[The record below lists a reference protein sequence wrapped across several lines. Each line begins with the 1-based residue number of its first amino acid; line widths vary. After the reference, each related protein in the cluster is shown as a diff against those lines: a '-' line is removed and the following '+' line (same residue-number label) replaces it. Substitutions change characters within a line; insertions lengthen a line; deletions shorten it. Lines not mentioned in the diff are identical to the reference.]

1 MITRRQRS
9 KESAEKVVL
18 QRRNDQ
24 RTDNRTEPRGKNLL
38 LAMRDSLARSSIGSR
53 LMSYHASLRKDLQD
67 SLGHTPATSRMSMQ
81 DTSLTHMARP
91 PNTLPA
97 CDAAKD
103 IVHKTNFEPSE
114 QRRVSFC
121 QVKRIVSSRL
131 SRSTSPITLCG
142 TPMSPDCVSHTRA
155 ATTSGD
161 STASDSTAEYRTPPS
176 TPHLDYDLSPGS
188 LDHELYHRN
197 PESAELIREGKRPA
211 QPTSFTEDSED
222 EDTNS
227 VSENDSTQAE
237 PDHSIMHEDAWV
249 GMGHVLAISRKERRA
264 SGPPCVPVGEYS
276 KSRESW
282 LAMHA
287 GFISPNREDWAY
299 RRWRA
304 WHEWLDRQESRC
316 RMNNMFADS
325 ILEEHHPLSDSRT
338 EDWSIQQTR
347 SVVGKSSRVS
357 RRTI

>member
-1 MITRRQRS
+1 M
-9 KESAEKVVL
+9 L

-211 QPTSFTEDSED
+211 QPTVGIDAHLWCISMIAHCHLKSPLQKILKTRTLTAYLRMIVRKQSQIIALCMK
-222 EDTNS
+222 TPGLAWAMYLQS
-227 VSENDSTQAE
+227 VERSAAPQVPHACLWANTQR
-237 PDHSIMHEDAWV
+237 
-249 GMGHVLAISRKERRA
+249 SR
-264 SGPPCVPVGEYS
+264 
-276 KSRESW
+276 
-282 LAMHA
+282 
-287 GFISPNREDWAY
+287 
-299 RRWRA
+299 
-304 WHEWLDRQESRC
+304 
-316 RMNNMFADS
+316 
-325 ILEEHHPLSDSRT
+325 
-338 EDWSIQQTR
+338 
-347 SVVGKSSRVS
+347 
-357 RRTI
+357 